1 MSEFDDLIVWLENES
16 KKSSAKK
23 ILFSRF
29 VELNFG
35 VVSEMSKKSIV

>member
-23 ILFSRF
+23 ILFSKIDL
-29 VELNFG
+29 LN
-35 VVSEMSKKSIV
+35 